1 MTQQTIG
8 AAFDASAR
16 FHALEL
22 GGKMAIALDHNHRG
36 YIADG
41 TAVDRSSE
49 VVPATAANRS
59 ESFMMMRED
68 SPDSRDIA
76 LRTPLAGANQWPRLN
91 NFCEPVTTCHDAMRD
106 VA

>member
-1 MTQQTIG
+1 MSTSIPVIDLQQPDDVVTSSIIEAYSQIGFAQIIGHGVAQPTID

-22 GGKMAIALDHNHRG
+22 DEKMAIALDHNHRG

-49 VVPATAANRS
+49 VVPATAANR
-59 ESFMMMRED
+59 
-68 SPDSRDIA
+68 
-76 LRTPLAGANQWPRLN
+76 
-91 NFCEPVTTCHDAMRD
+91 
-106 VA
+106 